1 MSSSSSRTSGAVIRN
16 GGAAG
21 ARPLDHHELR
31 TGDWTRYGDGTVFGD
46 PITEHTLA
54 NLADNVRAAAQAQG
68 YATGWAE
75 GRRKAEAE
83 ARQTAL
89 ETAAAIAD
97 AAGAA
102 RGRAP
107 RGGRGVG
114 AGHPAAPRRGRERPG
129 LHGRVRGT
137 NLAFEVVRELLG
149 RELGDDDAAA
159 ANAVSRVMA
168 AIPDTENL
176 VAVHLP
182 PSTMSASAA
191 EALIELGVR
200 IVADTT
206 LAPPTPWSRPPT
218 TSWTCASPPP
228 WDCVREVL
236 A

>member
-21 ARPLDHHELR
+21 ARPLYHHELR

-46 PITEHTLA
+46 PTTEHTLA

-97 AAGAA
+97 AESRREAEHRAVVAA
-102 RGRAP
+102 WELATQR
-107 RGGRGVG
+107 
-114 AGHPAAPRRGRERPG
+114 
-129 LHGRVRGT
+129 LHDAVENARVSMVERGT

-206 LAPPTPWSRPPT
+206 LGPADAVVEAADHVVDLRLSSALDR
-218 TSWTCASPPP
+218 
-228 WDCVREVL
+228 VREVL